1 MVPVTMK
8 VDLQNGISSKMLLF
22 RKLEFQPLCV
32 LQKHTLK
39 HTLYKQIHLDLILNC
54 LGIARTI
61 ISFFPCLFI

>member
-32 LQKHTLK
+32 RLKPTLK
-39 HTLYKQIHLDLILNC
+39 HTLYKQIHLDLI
-54 LGIARTI
+54 
-61 ISFFPCLFI
+61 